1 MSTATQLI
9 GLAKAKLSNYT
20 NPENT
25 QRKWAVPLVEALQAL
40 EQHTPFLDDEVNS
53 GLHSLV
59 EFLGRLASP
68 TTRAGA
74 LASIDTMSVDQIID
88 AQKHSNE
95 RVREF
100 AKRAEERR
108 AQWQGIIS
116 DLGTVGLRVVV
127 AALGMVI

>member
-1 MSTATQLI
+1 MSTASQAI
-9 GLAKAKLSNYT
+9 ALAKAKLSSFT
-20 NPENT
+20 SPENP
-25 QRKWAVPLVEALQAL
+25 QRKWALFLLEALQAL
-40 EQHTPFLDDEVNS
+40 EQHTPFLDEEVNS

-59 EFLGRLASP
+59 DFLSRLASP
-68 TTRAGA
+68 STRAGA
-74 LASIDTMSVDQIID
+74 LASIDTMSVDQIIE

-116 DLGTVGLRVVV
+116 DLGAVGLRVAV
-127 AALGMVI
+127 AALLMA